1 MNAAI
6 TYKPYKKGNDDE
18 LKTINVKNF
27 QSFNQIRPEET
38 APYFILKA
46 NDRVMVSDGELVL
59 IDKLYGEWNDE
70 DETNKKSP
78 STDQS
83 TRT

>member
-6 TYKPYKKGNDDE
+6 TYKPYKRENDDE

-38 APYFILKA
+38 ATYFILKA
-46 NDRVMVSDGELVL
+46 DDGVMVADGELVL
-59 IDKLYGEWNDE
+59 IDKLYEEWSDE
-70 DETNKKSP
+70 EE
-78 STDQS
+78 
-83 TRT
+83 